1 MKFEAHQSVYDFVNT
16 IPAGKVMSYGAIG
29 RQLGLTGRQ
38 VGKIMSVADF
48 EMPWWRVMA
57 HDGTLSIARRNPILE
72 KAQRDRLL
80 AEGVPLKENGK
91 VDMKRALWLGDADSF
106 EE

>member
-1 MKFEAHQSVYDFVNT
+1 MKFESHQAVYDFVCT
-16 IPAGKVMSYGAIG
+16 IPHGKVMSYGAIG

-57 HDGTLSIARRNPILE
+57 SDGTLSIARRNPILE
-72 KAQRDRLL
+72 KEQRDRLES
-80 AEGVPLKENGK
+80 EGVPIKESGK
-91 VDMKRALWLGDADSF
+91 VDMKRALWLGESDLG
-106 EE
+106 